1 MEGYFACLCVF
12 DKWRDLS
19 GEATTK
25 LLFKSE
31 IFCYL
36 PHSYWQ
42 NLPASVVIKDTIPGD
57 TVTDYS

>member
-12 DKWRDLS
+12 DKWNDLS
-19 GEATTK
+19 GETTIK
-25 LLFKSE
+25 LLFKNV

-36 PHSYWQ
+36 PDSCWQ
-42 NLPASVVIKDTIPGD
+42 KLTASVVIKDTIPGD